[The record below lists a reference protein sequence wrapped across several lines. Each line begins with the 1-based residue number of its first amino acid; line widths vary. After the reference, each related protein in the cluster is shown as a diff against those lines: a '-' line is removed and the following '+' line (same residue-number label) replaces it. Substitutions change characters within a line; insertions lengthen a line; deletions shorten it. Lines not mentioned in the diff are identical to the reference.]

1 MTTNAQH
8 TPGPWEWFGNAK
20 THSIYLATRHS
31 GRRYVMGFQRW
42 GMKGAQPMF
51 QPANRGL
58 VPAKDLLQFEVG
70 DRDVVGVNAAAANE
84 SVYRLDIRGVDCA
97 DARLIAAAPDFA
109 DAAPDA
115 AAILEHYAEYVRGL
129 PSAEFER
136 HPYIPA
142 IEEAAA
148 KLRAAILK
156 ATGEPK

>member
-8 TPGPWEWFGNAK
+8 TPGKWMAPRRTSVLGRGIVS
-20 THSIYLATRHS
+20 THQ
-31 GRRYVMGFQRW
+31 GRMVCTV
-42 GMKGAQPMF
+42 AEHDEAE
-51 QPANRGL
+51 AN
-58 VPAKDLLQFEVG
+58 
-70 DRDVVGVNAAAANE
+70 
-84 SVYRLDIRGVDCA
+84 
-97 DARLIAAAPDFA
+97 ARLIAAAPDFA

-115 AAILEHYAEYVRGL
+115 ADILEHYAEYVRGL